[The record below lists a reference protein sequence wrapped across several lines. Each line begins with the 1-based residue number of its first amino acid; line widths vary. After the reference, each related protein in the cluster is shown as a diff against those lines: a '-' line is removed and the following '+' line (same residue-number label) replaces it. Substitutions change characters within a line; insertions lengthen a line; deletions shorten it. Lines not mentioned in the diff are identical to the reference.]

1 MECIFSNVFRG
12 GDFLRILTVL
22 SDLMVPLLIF
32 YVVGLGLLMKQD
44 VFGDFLNG
52 AKDGMRTVIG
62 IVPTLIGLMAAVGVL
77 RSSGFLEDF
86 GNLLGTVLEPTG
98 IPSALVPLSVGA
110 SVFQQRG
117 GEPFAG
123 SLQGGGLRLLC
134 WTGSFHY
141 HVVYRDR
148 FLYDDGL
155 LWCGSDQKNAVYS
168 GWRLVF
174 FSCWN
179 DSRCFACTVDLT
191 IFSDHTSEMC

>member
-52 AKDGMRTVIG
+52 AKDGM
-62 IVPTLIGLMAAVGVL
+62 PTLIGLMAAVGGL

-98 IPSALVPLSVGA
+98 IPSALVPLSVVRLFSNSAAVSLLLDLYKEAGCD
-110 SVFQQRG
+110 S
-117 GEPFAG
+117 FAG
-123 SLQGGGLRLLC
+123 RAASIIMSCTETVFYTMTVYFGAVRIKKTRYTLAGALFSSLVGMTVGVLLARL
-134 WTGSFHY
+134 
-141 HVVYRDR
+141 
-148 FLYDDGL
+148 
-155 LWCGSDQKNAVYS
+155 
-168 GWRLVF
+168 
-174 FSCWN
+174 
-179 DSRCFACTVDLT
+179 
-191 IFSDHTSEMC
+191 I

>member
-98 IPSALVPLSVGA
+98 IPSALVPLSVVRLFSNSAAVSLLLDLYKEAGCDSFASIIMSCTETVLYTMTVYFGA
-110 SVFQQRG
+110 VRIKKTRYTL
-117 GEPFAG
+117 AG
-123 SLQGGGLRLLC
+123 ALFSSLVGMTVGVLLARL
-134 WTGSFHY
+134 
-141 HVVYRDR
+141 
-148 FLYDDGL
+148 
-155 LWCGSDQKNAVYS
+155 
-168 GWRLVF
+168 
-174 FSCWN
+174 
-179 DSRCFACTVDLT
+179 
-191 IFSDHTSEMC
+191 I